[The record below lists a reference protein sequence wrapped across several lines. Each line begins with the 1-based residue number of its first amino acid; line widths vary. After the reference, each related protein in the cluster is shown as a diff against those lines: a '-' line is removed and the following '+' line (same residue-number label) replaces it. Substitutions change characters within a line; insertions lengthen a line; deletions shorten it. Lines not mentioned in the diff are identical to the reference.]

1 MQCCHVV
8 ATGDMVWYYANYTG
22 KNWISDTVSKIVHLK
37 QDKQDLQDEV
47 DELKKDIQ
55 EAYILENDD
64 VLSLNDLRT
73 FYHEHKNLVATM
85 KEHETIRAG
94 LEKDIRFNQ
103 MLVFNKDRQIV
114 SLVHEKAALS
124 KEIDAL
130 KEDVSY
136 KKQVIDSIEEIA
148 RNKENR
154 ENLPLI
160 HENQALTKENKALQ
174 ERVEFLEKE
183 RDALNYNMDHAYTLG
198 DGGFLSLDDLCTF
211 YEDNKKIHNV
221 VQQQH
226 NRILLLGLELK
237 QLQQKTKEETFSTMP
252 RQEFEK
258 RAEKRA
264 EAAAL
269 KAAENVKFDTYTEG
283 FRKGFDLGYEKAKDQ
298 YYE

>member
-1 MQCCHVV
+1 
-8 ATGDMVWYYANYTG
+8 MVWYYANYTG
-22 KNWISDTVSKIVHLK
+22 KNWISDTVSKIVHLQ
-37 QDKQDLQDEV
+37 QDKRDLQEEV
-47 DELKKDIQ
+47 DELKDDIR

-73 FYHEHKNLVATM
+73 FYHEHRRDSDV
-85 KEHETIRAG
+85 EEEQRDIIIR
-94 LEKDIRFNQ
+94 LRD
-103 MLVFNKDRQIV
+103 
-114 SLVHEKAALS
+114 
-124 KEIDAL
+124 EINAL
-130 KEDVSY
+130 KEDVNY
-136 KKQVIDSIEEIA
+136 KKEVIDSIEEIA
-148 RNKENR
+148 RNKKNR

-160 HENQALTKENKALQ
+160 HENQALTKENEALK

-183 RDALNYNMDHAYTLG
+183 RSALVYNMDHAYNLG
-198 DGGFLSLDDLCTF
+198 NGEFLTLDDLHDF
-211 YEDNKKIHNV
+211 YEDNKKIHDV

-237 QLQQKTKEETFSTMP
+237 ALQKPKEETFSTMP
-252 RQEFEK
+252 RQEF
-258 RAEKRA
+258 EKRA